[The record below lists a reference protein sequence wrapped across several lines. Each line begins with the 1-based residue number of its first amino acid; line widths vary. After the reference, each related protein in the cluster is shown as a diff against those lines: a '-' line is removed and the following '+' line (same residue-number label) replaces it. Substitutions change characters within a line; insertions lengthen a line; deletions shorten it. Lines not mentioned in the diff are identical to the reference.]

1 MHLYNFGKALF
12 AATFDLMSVLNMI
25 STYQAVISENNNTA
39 ESRERTMRNLKPE
52 NSTIKERVIQI
63 LWITSEEN
71 ISLQAINIENKS
83 VYPHLN
89 DANNRDENRNDH
101 NVPTSPV

>member
-12 AATFDLMSVLNMI
+12 AATFDLVSVLNLT
-25 STYQAVISENNNTA
+25 STYQAVISENNNTD
-39 ESRERTMRNLKPE
+39 ENRERTMQNPKPE

-63 LWITSEEN
+63 PPYEEN

-83 VYPHLN
+83 VYPYLN